1 MKKHISNNLKDKAF
15 PYLMCAPGLVLF
27 SCFVVIP
34 FIIGIYISLFNWN
47 GLGTMTFIGLKNYLF
62 SLRDSV
68 FWTAMKNTFLYAIVV
83 TVAKNAIGLMLAIL
97 VSKKFVGRTAF
108 RVSMFMPVTFSY
120 VVIGVLWSWI
130 YNPDFGLLNNFLSA
144 IGCESLIRGWLSDS
158 NIAIFSVMLVD
169 IWKWSGFHMILYL
182 AGIQG
187 ISKEYYEAASIDG
200 ATKFK
205 QFIRITLPQLNATI
219 VINIL
224 LSITGAF
231 TSNYDIVNIM
241 TGGGPYHSTEVALT
255 YIVSQGFKL
264 NAFGK
269 ACAMSV
275 ILFAFVLVFGI
286 LQVKTMS
293 RDENYDN

>member
-1 MKKHISNNLKDKAF
+1 MKRKSRMLREKAF
-15 PYLMCAPGLVLF
+15 PYLMCTPSLILF
-27 SCFVVIP
+27 TCFVIAP
-34 FIIGIYISLFNWN
+34 FIIGIYVSFFNWN
-47 GLGTMTFIGLKNYLF
+47 GLGAMKFINIKNYLF
-62 SLRDSV
+62 SFRDKV
-68 FWTAMKNTFLYAIVV
+68 FWTALKNTFVYALVV
-83 TVAKNAIGLMLAIL
+83 TVVKNIIGLFLAMLVAKEFI
-97 VSKKFVGRTAF
+97 GRTMF

-130 YNPDFGLLNNFLSA
+130 YNPDFGLLNNFLTA
-144 IGCESLIRGWLSDS
+144 IGCESLIKGWLSDS
-158 NIAIFSVMLVD
+158 SIAIYSVTVVD

-187 ISKEYYEAASIDG
+187 IPKEYYEAASIDG
-200 ATKFK
+200 ANRIQRFFK
-205 QFIRITLPQLNATI
+205 ITMPQLNACI

-231 TSNYDIVNIM
+231 TSNFDIVNVM

-255 YIVSQGFKL
+255 YIVTQGFKL

-275 ILFAFVLVFGI
+275 ILFILVLIFG
-286 LQVKTMS
+286 LFQVKTMS
-293 RDENYDN
+293 RDENYEN

>member
-1 MKKHISNNLKDKAF
+1 MENRAGHHLKEKAF
-15 PYLMCAPGLVLF
+15 PYLMCVPGLLLF
-27 SCFVVIP
+27 TGFVIVP
-34 FIIGIYISLFNWN
+34 FIIGIGISFFNWDGRGIMN
-47 GLGTMTFIGLKNYLF
+47 PIGVKNYF
-62 SLRDSV
+62 YAFRDNV
-68 FWTAMKNTFLYAIVV
+68 FWTAMKNTFLYAIVA
-83 TVAKNAIGLMLAIL
+83 TLAKNLIGLALALL
-97 VSKKFVGRTAF
+97 VAKKFVGRTLF
-108 RVSMFMPVTFSY
+108 RISVFLPVTFSY

-144 IGCESLIRGWLSDS
+144 IGCGGLIQGWLSDS
-158 NIAIFSVMLVD
+158 NIAIFSVIAVD
-169 IWKWSGFHMILYL
+169 VWKWSGFHMILYL

-187 ISKEYYEAASIDG
+187 INKEYYEAASIDG
-200 ATKFK
+200 ASKWQ
-205 QFIRITLPQLNATI
+205 QFWNITVPLLNATI

-255 YIVSQGFKL
+255 YIVSTGFKL

-269 ACAMSV
+269 SCAMSV

-286 LQVKTMS
+286 IQVKVMS
-293 RDENYDN
+293 RDENYDG

>member
-1 MKKHISNNLKDKAF
+1 
-15 PYLMCAPGLVLF
+15 
-27 SCFVVIP
+27 
-34 FIIGIYISLFNWN
+34 
-47 GLGTMTFIGLKNYLF
+47 
-62 SLRDSV
+62 
-68 FWTAMKNTFLYAIVV
+68 MKNTFLYAIVV
-83 TVAKNAIGLMLAIL
+83 TIAKNIFGLLLAML

-144 IGCESLIRGWLSDS
+144 IGCGALIQGWLSDS
-158 NIAIFSVMLVD
+158 NIAIFSVMMVD

-200 ATKFK
+200 ANKWK
-205 QFIRITLPQLNATI
+205 QFWRITMPQLNATV
-219 VINIL
+219 VINVL

-231 TSNYDIVNIM
+231 TSNYDIVNVM

-255 YIVSQGFKL
+255 YIVTQGFKL

-275 ILFAFVLVFGI
+275 ILFAFVLLFGI

-293 RDENYDN
+293 RDDNYEN